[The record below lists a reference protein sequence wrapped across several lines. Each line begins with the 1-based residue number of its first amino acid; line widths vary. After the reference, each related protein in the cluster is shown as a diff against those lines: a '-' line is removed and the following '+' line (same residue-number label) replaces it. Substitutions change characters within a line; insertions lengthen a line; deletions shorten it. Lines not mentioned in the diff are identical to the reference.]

1 MKTEELTT
9 IEHLSNFLEGT
20 QAVAFTISSDK
31 DKRYRWLQR
40 ELVRFDYLSLNKPDK
55 GIVIRYLLKV
65 TGYSRQQSNTTRRAG
80 SMMKAPRGAIVRV
93 PPTLTAL
100 GASLPVPDSLC
111 TPVSSAHLSQ
121 LY

>member
-65 TGYSRQQSNTTRRAG
+65 TGYSRQQLILLCHISPPLRRQ
-80 SMMKAPRGAIVRV
+80 
-93 PPTLTAL
+93 
-100 GASLPVPDSLC
+100 DSVAAC
-111 TPVSSAHLSQ
+111 RRRCRS
-121 LY
+121 

>member
-65 TGYSRQQSNTTRRAG
+65 TGYSRQQLTRLIAQYRKTGRLSRQQRTTAGFKRRYTVSARESALLQLTEG
-80 SMMKAPRGAIVRV
+80 DVPR
-93 PPTLTAL
+93 
-100 GASLPVPDSLC
+100 
-111 TPVSSAHLSQ
+111 
-121 LY
+121 

>member
-1 MKTEELTT
+1 MKAIMKTEELTT

-20 QAVAFTISSDK
+20 KAVAFTISSDK

-65 TGYSRQQSNTTRRAG
+65 TGYSRQQLTRSLPAMESEAKAG
-80 SMMKAPRGAIVRV
+80 SP
-93 PPTLTAL
+93 
-100 GASLPVPDSLC
+100 
-111 TPVSSAHLSQ
+111 Q
-121 LY
+121 